1 MKKRLHFVHRLSGPD
16 SAPSQAAESIDGF
29 RSVCS
34 NDTVALKGRLL
45 AIDYG
50 EKNIGL
56 ACSDE
61 LGLTVRPLPSI
72 HNRGRKELLKTL
84 RDTIHQMDIRGLVIG
99 MPFNMD
105 GSQGDS
111 AFRIEQFMDTLKS
124 AIRVPLV
131 SIDERLSTMEAL
143 ELWRGMNPRQQKK
156 YRTADSLAAAII
168 LERYLKEN

>member
-1 MKKRLHFVHRLSGPD
+1 
-16 SAPSQAAESIDGF
+16 
-29 RSVCS
+29 
-34 NDTVALKGRLL
+34 
-45 AIDYG
+45 
-50 EKNIGL
+50 
-56 ACSDE
+56 
-61 LGLTVRPLPSI
+61 
-72 HNRGRKELLKTL
+72 
-84 RDTIHQMDIRGLVIG
+84 